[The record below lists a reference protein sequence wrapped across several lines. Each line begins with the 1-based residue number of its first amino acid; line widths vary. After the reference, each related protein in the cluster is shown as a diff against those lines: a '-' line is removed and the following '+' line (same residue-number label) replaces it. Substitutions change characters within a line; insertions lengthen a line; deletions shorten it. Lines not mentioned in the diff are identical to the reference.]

1 VRFQI
6 LLAHRMPIDLALE
19 RISGERPARAIAFLH
34 GILGRGSNL
43 RTIARRFVEQRPEW
57 SAWLVDLRG
66 HGHSPKGS
74 PHPSLESAAR
84 DIVTLSA
91 REGLPLNAIFGH
103 SFGGKVALEVARIA
117 EIASLEHVVVVD
129 SMPGARDPIR
139 GADSALAVIDAI
151 GSLPGPFVSISD
163 FVRALESAGFTRELA
178 QWLAGNLERRE
189 NRVRF
194 ALELEE
200 IRGLLAD
207 YFSRDLWPVVEHPPS
222 GIRVHLVI
230 GDRSNAFSTA
240 DRSRAAR
247 IAASN
252 ERVTVD
258 VLPAG
263 HWVHVEDP
271 EGLLRTL
278 LNRLDES

>member
-1 VRFQI
+1 MS
-6 LLAHRMPIDLALE
+6 LELAVE
-19 RISGERPARAIAFLH
+19 RISGERPSHSIAFLH

-43 RTIARRFVEQRPEW
+43 RTIARQFVEQRSEW
-57 SAWLVDLRG
+57 SASLVDLRG

-74 PHPSLESAAR
+74 PDPSLESAAR
-84 DIVTLSA
+84 DIVALAA

-117 EIASLEHVVVVD
+117 EIGSLEHVVVVD

-139 GADSALAVIDAI
+139 GGDSALAVIDAI
-151 GSLPGPFVSISD
+151 GALPGPFASISD

-178 QWLAGNLERRE
+178 QWLAGNLERQE

-194 ALELEE
+194 ALDLEE
-200 IRGLLAD
+200 IRGLLSD
-207 YFSRDLWPVVEHPPS
+207 YFVRDLWSVVEHPPS

-230 GDRSNAFSTA
+230 GDQSNAFSAA
-240 DRSRAAR
+240 DRTRAAR

-252 ERVTVD
+252 DRVTVD

-278 LNRLDES
+278 SNRLDES